1 MRPLIDGG
9 GAVASSQDQPFPFE
23 HAAGWMVTQVK
34 SDKVFRPL
42 VMTLSQDVVRHRN
55 EFAFITGRTA
65 ALGKPTGD
73 SRPKD
78 IRFSIDHAV
87 DIGTQIIVHLQGH
100 SLAKG
105 GIVFDVSKV
114 IALSPDG
121 SGSRL
126 EQVMEL
132 LLLELIYPL
141 IEAFHL
147 SESWSKD
154 EPGTVREK
162 RHILSD

>member
-1 MRPLIDGG
+1 MTPP
-9 GAVASSQDQPFPFE
+9 QD
-23 HAAGWMVTQVK
+23 
-34 SDKVFRPL
+34 L
-42 VMTLSQDVVRHRN
+42 VRHRD
-55 EFAFITGRTA
+55 EFALIVGRTA
-65 ALGKPTGD
+65 ALGKPTGHAW
-73 SRPKD
+73 PEN
-78 IRFSIDHAV
+78 IRFSVDHAV
-87 DIGTQIIVHLQGH
+87 DIGTQLIVHLQGH

-147 SESWSKD
+147 SESWAKD